1 MGEKARGTTPGARQG
16 RDAKGREAPTDR
28 SARDEVA
35 DESPRIERLERYLLV
50 VTPRQ
55 PLVDWIG
62 RLGSAGAGTLYEG
75 GFTLEEARA
84 YHRSAYLVP
93 VAEDAHDVES
103 WVEDNFDLIFEQ
115 ELHAV
120 TSDRRRWPRHRS
132 ADVFMAWFTLELLDA
147 PIDLVD
153 APLVAPSRGSR

>member
-1 MGEKARGTTPGARQG
+1 MDGAAGTRGARARGVRGSGLESRAA
-16 RDAKGREAPTDR
+16 DA
-28 SARDEVA
+28 
-35 DESPRIERLERYLLV
+35 ESPRIERLERYLLV

-55 PLVDWIG
+55 PLVDWIR
-62 RLGSAGAGTLYEG
+62 RLGAAGVGVEYDR

-84 YHRSAYLVP
+84 YHRTGYLVP

-115 ELHAV
+115 ELYAV
-120 TSDRRRWPRHRS
+120 TNDRRRWPRKRT
-132 ADVFMAWFTLELLDA
+132 ADVFMAWFTLELLDS

-153 APLVAPSRGSR
+153 APLVARRD